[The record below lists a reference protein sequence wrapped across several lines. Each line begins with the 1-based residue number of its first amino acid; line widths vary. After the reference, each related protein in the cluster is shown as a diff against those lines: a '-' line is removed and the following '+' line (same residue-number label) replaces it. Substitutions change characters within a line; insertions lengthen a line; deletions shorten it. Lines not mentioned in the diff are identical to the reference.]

1 MKKILGIILCVITQL
16 AVARMSWDEATLVEH
31 QLIGSTG
38 VENVFQCTYQLV
50 TGGTYRMSIRYK
62 GFSCPQSIVVNIESG
77 KWKERR

>member
-1 MKKILGIILCVITQL
+1 MKKMLAIILCIVPQIAL
-16 AVARMSWDEATLVEH
+16 ARISWDEATLLDH
-31 QLIGSTG
+31 QLLGTAG
-38 VENVFQCTYQLV
+38 AENVYKCTYQLV

>member
-1 MKKILGIILCVITQL
+1 MMKILAIILCVAPQL
-16 AVARMSWDEATLVEH
+16 VFARVSWDEATLVDH
-31 QLIGSTG
+31 QLLGSAG

-62 GFSCPQSIVVNIESG
+62 GFTCPQSIVVNIESG